1 MEDLLTWKN
10 LIGFIKWD
18 FERIN
23 GKITFRKLMMSLLYE
38 PGFKYIFW
46 MRVTR
51 YFWLK
56 RGLARIPFVL
66 CRFILKHFAYKYTF
80 DVSYRAKIG
89 PGLSIAHH
97 GYIVV
102 RAAAVIGEN
111 CSLRPGVVI
120 GKKLTDDVNAAV
132 LGNNVD
138 IGVGAKILGDV
149 HIGNNVTIGAN
160 AVVTKDVPDNAI
172 VAGIPARVLRYHG
185 GDGVE
190 DEEGFISN
198 S

>member
-1 MEDLLTWKN
+1 MKDVLTFKDLT
-10 LIGFIKWD
+10 GFIKWD

-23 GKITFRKLMMSLLYE
+23 GKITFRKLMMSLLFE

-46 MRVTR
+46 MRITR

-102 RAAAVIGEN
+102 RAAALIGEN

-132 LGNNVD
+132 LENNVD

-160 AVVTKDVPDNAI
+160 AVVTNDVPDNAI
-172 VAGIPARVLRYHG
+172 VAGIPARVLGYRN
-185 GDGVE
+185 E
-190 DEEGFISN
+190 DTTNEPDTISDT
-198 S
+198 

>member
-1 MEDLLTWKN
+1 MDDVRTWKN
-10 LIGFIKWD
+10 LIGFIKRD

-23 GKITFRKLMMSLLYE
+23 GKITFRKFMTSLLFE
-38 PGFKYIFW
+38 PSFKYIFW
-46 MRVTR
+46 MRIAR

-56 RGLARIPFVL
+56 HGLVRIPFVL

-102 RAAAVIGEN
+102 RAAAVIGGN

-120 GKKLTDDVNAAV
+120 GKKLTNDVNAAI

-149 HIGNNVTIGAN
+149 HVGNNVTIGAN
-160 AVVTKDVPDNAI
+160 AVVTKDIPDNAI
-172 VAGIPARVLRYHG
+172 VAGIPAKILRYRS
-185 GDGVE
+185 E
-190 DEEGFISN
+190 EFQDEKDSVSN

>member
-1 MEDLLTWKN
+1 MEDVLTWKD

-23 GKITFRKLMMSLLYE
+23 GKITFRKFTASLLFE

-46 MRVTR
+46 MRITR

-56 RGLARIPFVL
+56 HGLARVPFVL
-66 CRFILKHFAYKYTF
+66 CRFTLKHFAYKYTF
-80 DVSYRAKIG
+80 DISYRAKIG

-102 RAAAVIGEN
+102 RAAAVIGKN

-120 GKKLTDDVNAAV
+120 GKRLTDYQNAAV
-132 LGNNVD
+132 LEDNVD
-138 IGVGAKILGDV
+138 IGVGAKILGDI
-149 HIGNNVTIGAN
+149 HIGSNVIIGAN
-160 AVVTKDVPDNAI
+160 AVVTKSIPDNAI
-172 VAGIPARVLRYHG
+172 VAGIPARILRYQ
-185 GDGVE
+185 
-190 DEEGFISN
+190 DEVNAYEENPIFN

>member
-1 MEDLLTWKN
+1 MKDVLTFKDLTA
-10 LIGFIKWD
+10 FIKWD

-23 GKITFRKLMMSLLYE
+23 GKITFPKLMMSLLFE

-46 MRVTR
+46 MRITR

-56 RGLARIPFVL
+56 RGLARIPFIL

-97 GYIVV
+97 GCIIV
-102 RAAAVIGEN
+102 RAAALIGEN

-120 GKKLTDDVNAAV
+120 GKKLTNDINAAV

-172 VAGIPARVLRYHG
+172 VAGIPSRVLRYRN
-185 GDGVE
+185 E
-190 DEEGFISN
+190 DTTNETDIISYP
-198 S
+198 

>member
-1 MEDLLTWKN
+1 M
-10 LIGFIKWD
+10 
-18 FERIN
+18 
-23 GKITFRKLMMSLLYE
+23 
-38 PGFKYIFW
+38 
-46 MRVTR
+46 
-51 YFWLK
+51 
-56 RGLARIPFVL
+56 
-66 CRFILKHFAYKYTF
+66 KHFAYKYTF

-138 IGVGAKILGDV
+138 VGVGAKILGDV
-149 HIGNNVTIGAN
+149 HIGNNVIIGAN
-160 AVVTKDVPDNAI
+160 AVVTKNVPDKAI
-172 VAGIPARVLRYHG
+172 VAGIPARVLRYRN
-185 GDGVE
+185 E
-190 DEEGFISN
+190 DVSN
-198 S
+198 D

>member
-1 MEDLLTWKN
+1 MEDVRTWGD
-10 LIGFIKWD
+10 LVGFIRWD

-23 GKITFRKLMMSLLYE
+23 GKLTFRKIMMSLLFE

-46 MRVTR
+46 MRITR

-56 RGLARIPFVL
+56 RGLVRIFYVP

-80 DVSYRAKIG
+80 DVSYQAKIG

-102 RAAAVIGEN
+102 RAAATIGEN

-160 AVVTKDVPDNAI
+160 AVITKNVPDNAV
-172 VAGIPARVLRYHG
+172 VAGVPARILRYRN
-185 GDGVE
+185 
-190 DEEGFISN
+190 EENHYYHI
-198 S
+198 

>member
-1 MEDLLTWKN
+1 
-10 LIGFIKWD
+10 
-18 FERIN
+18 
-23 GKITFRKLMMSLLYE
+23 
-38 PGFKYIFW
+38 

-56 RGLARIPFVL
+56 RGGARLLFVF
-66 CRFILKHFAYKYTF
+66 CRLILKHFAYKYTF

-97 GYIVV
+97 GYIAV

-138 IGVGAKILGDV
+138 VGVGAKILGDV
-149 HIGNNVTIGAN
+149 HIGNNVIIGAN
-160 AVVTKDVPDNAI
+160 AVVTKNVPDKAI
-172 VAGIPARVLRYHG
+172 VAGIPARVLRYRN
-185 GDGVE
+185 E
-190 DEEGFISN
+190 DVSN
-198 S
+198 D

>member
-1 MEDLLTWKN
+1 MKDVLTFKDL
-10 LIGFIKWD
+10 IAFIKWD

-23 GKITFRKLMMSLLYE
+23 GKITFPKLMMSLLFE

-46 MRVTR
+46 MRITR

-56 RGLARIPFVL
+56 RGVARIPFIL

-102 RAAAVIGEN
+102 RAAALIGEN

-120 GKKLTDDVNAAV
+120 GKKLTNDINAAV

-160 AVVTKDVPDNAI
+160 AVITRDVPDNAI
-172 VAGIPARVLRYHG
+172 VAGIPARVLRYRN
-185 GDGVE
+185 E
-190 DEEGFISN
+190 DTTNEANIISDP
-198 S
+198 

>member
-1 MEDLLTWKN
+1 MEDVLTWKN
-10 LIGFIKWD
+10 LISFIKRD

-23 GKITFRKLMMSLLYE
+23 GKITFRKFMTSLLFE

-56 RGLARIPFVL
+56 RGLARLLFVV

-80 DVSYRAKIG
+80 DVSYRARIG
-89 PGLSIAHH
+89 AGLSIAHH

-120 GKKLTDDVNAAV
+120 GKKLTDDINAAI

-149 HIGNNVTIGAN
+149 QIGNNVMIGAN
-160 AVVTKDVPDNAI
+160 AVVTKNVPDNAI
-172 VAGIPARVLRYHG
+172 VAGIPARVLRYRN
-185 GDGVE
+185 E
-190 DEEGFISN
+190 DVSN
-198 S
+198 EKNSVFNT

>member
-1 MEDLLTWKN
+1 MEDVFTWKD

-23 GKITFRKLMMSLLYE
+23 GKIALRKFMMSLLFE

-56 RGLARIPFVL
+56 RGPARITFVL

-80 DVSYRAKIG
+80 DVSYRARIG

-120 GKKLTDDVNAAV
+120 GKKLTDDVNAAF
-132 LGNNVD
+132 LCNNVD
-138 IGVGAKILGDV
+138 IGVGAKILGYV

-160 AVVTKDVPDNAI
+160 AVVTKDVHDNAI
-172 VAGIPARVLRYHG
+172 VVGIPARVMRYRN
-185 GDGVE
+185 
-190 DEEGFISN
+190 EGNKST
-198 S
+198 